1 MSTRTRAIYALTVLF
16 AINTLNFFDR
26 QILGAVTE
34 PIRKEWNLSDM
45 QIGVLGTVFTLLYAV
60 VGLPLATGLLCP
72 KEGLLSQRT
81 FKLKKIFSQEEFNR
95 FAALSGDDNPIHVD
109 PEFAAGTRFGRTV
122 AHGML
127 LYAVI
132 ETLLGDT
139 FPGVTQLEQELMF
152 TSPVYANEEIEF
164 RLEVAEV
171 GMEQRQAR
179 LDVLITKPD
188 GTVACQGAMK
198 VSLPESI

>member
-1 MSTRTRAIYALTVLF
+1 M
-16 AINTLNFFDR
+16 
-26 QILGAVTE
+26 
-34 PIRKEWNLSDM
+34 
-45 QIGVLGTVFTLLYAV
+45 
-60 VGLPLATGLLCP
+60 
-72 KEGLLSQRT
+72 
-81 FKLKKIFSQEEFNR
+81 KIFSQEEFNR

-109 PEFAAGTRFGRTV
+109 PDFAAGTRFGRTA

-132 ETLLGDT
+132 ETLLSDT
-139 FPGVTQLEQELMF
+139 FPGMTQLGQELMF
-152 TSPVYANEEIEF
+152 TSPVYTDEEIEF
-164 RLEVAEV
+164 RLEVSEV
-171 GMEQRQAR
+171 RMEKRQAR